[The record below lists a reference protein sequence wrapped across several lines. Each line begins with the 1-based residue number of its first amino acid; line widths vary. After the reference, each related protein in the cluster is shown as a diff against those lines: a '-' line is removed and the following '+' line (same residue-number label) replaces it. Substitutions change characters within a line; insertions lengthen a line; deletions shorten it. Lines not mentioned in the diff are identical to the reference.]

1 MNGLRFKHLN
11 HIIMMQEIKP
21 GHLRVLTSICC
32 IHTRNSLDE
41 NKSQCESVE
50 EVDSRLQVD
59 CNKSVHTWC

>member
-1 MNGLRFKHLN
+1 MNGLRFKHSS
-11 HIIMMQEIKP
+11 HIVMMQEIKP

-50 EVDSRLQVD
+50 EVDS
-59 CNKSVHTWC
+59 